1 LITTAFT
8 VSSFL
13 YFSDATFQG
22 FSIKA
27 LIERE
32 TFSLFISIIFA
43 FTLSPTLKVFFKLLI
58 KDHEISEI

>member
-1 LITTAFT
+1 MTTAFT
-8 VSSFL
+8 ESSLL
-13 YFSDATFQG
+13 YFSEAAFQG

-32 TFSLFISIIFA
+32 TFSLLISIIFA

-58 KDHEISEI
+58 SDHEISEI